1 MIEKLKISKSVYW
14 ITLVLLA
21 NSIVSVFTFIY
32 PDLSLFEI
40 PFGIVIYCLYIS
52 PILIFLLLLD
62 YILNKNTNKKRLI
75 FSFVVNILV
84 TILAYYYLSHLYDNL
99 WV

>member
-52 PILIFLLLLD
+52 PILIFL
-62 YILNKNTNKKRLI
+62 I
-75 FSFVVNILV
+75 FQSFFK
-84 TILAYYYLSHLYDNL
+84 
-99 WV
+99 